1 MLDFR
6 NKFGFILG
14 LIFWFSITLLIVM
27 LGVKVYKRYENK
39 RLNKKVQ
46 EGMKKFLLN
55 MKNKAEIEVITQM
68 LKEDDYTLELPIYS
82 GVVIKLQHYC
92 IITPAGNSHYVEQ
105 KREDLSRLNLQ
116 EFLNQMSLFSKEC
129 FRVLKKIK
137 FVQS

>member
-1 MLDFR
+1 MYMLDFR

-46 EGMKKFLLN
+46 KGMKKFLLN

-92 IITPAGNSHYVEQ
+92 IITPAGNSHYVE
-105 KREDLSRLNLQ
+105 
-116 EFLNQMSLFSKEC
+116 
-129 FRVLKKIK
+129 
-137 FVQS
+137 